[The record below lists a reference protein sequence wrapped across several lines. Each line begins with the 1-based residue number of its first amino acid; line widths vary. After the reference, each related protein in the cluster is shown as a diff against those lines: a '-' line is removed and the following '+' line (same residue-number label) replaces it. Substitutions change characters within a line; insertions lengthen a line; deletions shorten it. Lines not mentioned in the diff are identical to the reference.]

1 MRGLSLVAPMKWEKT
16 EEVLTDD
23 EAGVQGGGS
32 VGEGCWRLKLLR
44 TARDDQVLATGAR
57 RNAAQ

>member
-1 MRGLSLVAPMKWEKT
+1 VGKT

-23 EAGVQGGGS
+23 EAGVQGDGS